1 MAAYMRTSTGQIPF
15 PRPIY
20 QTGADRV
27 QLDVEQSGDEAIFI
41 DGTGEEPILPE
52 MTGLAPADLKPAGIV
67 LVCAADRLCQRIL
80 ALRYACKVDMI
91 SHEAIASKMYRIETS
106 VFSEQVLID
115 LPIVVLQKHCLAMI
129 PTLGN
134 VVYQARNHDT
144 G

>member
-1 MAAYMRTSTGQIPF
+1 MAAYMRTSAGPVPF

-67 LVCAADRLCQRIL
+67 LVCAADCLCQRIL
-80 ALRYACKVDMI
+80 ALRYAHKVDMV
-91 SHEAIASKMYRIETS
+91 SHEAIAGKMDRIGKS
-106 VFSEQVLID
+106 VFAEQVLID

-134 VVYQARNHDT
+134 MVDQAWNHNT